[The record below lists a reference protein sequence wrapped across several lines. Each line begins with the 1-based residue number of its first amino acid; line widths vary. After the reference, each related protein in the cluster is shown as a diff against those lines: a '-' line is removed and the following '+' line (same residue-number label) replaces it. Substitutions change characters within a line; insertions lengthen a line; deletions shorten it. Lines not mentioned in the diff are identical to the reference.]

1 MVTKTT
7 SRPAAAR
14 PRTAPAHTVP
24 ARPSNAPSRVAL
36 EVNRAQRQLQETMQV
51 HRRESSSA
59 FERGERVRINRLR
72 QQGQYLQNM
81 AEQVANAKRGLVAH
95 RPSAAH
101 LEAIQ
106 HIYDDLADLRKRIE
120 GGV

>member
-1 MVTKTT
+1 
-7 SRPAAAR
+7 
-14 PRTAPAHTVP
+14 
-24 ARPSNAPSRVAL
+24 
-36 EVNRAQRQLQETMQV
+36 MQA

-81 AEQVANAKRGLVAH
+81 AEQVANAKRGLSAH
-95 RPSAAH
+95 RDSAAH